1 VNVVKGAEVAFGPR
15 AFVIPAKPI
24 GVVLVFG
31 ELENPDFRQ
40 PLFSF
45 EL

>member
-1 VNVVKGAEVAFGPR
+1 VNVIEGAEVAFSPQ

-24 GVVLVFG
+24 GVILVFG
-31 ELENPDFRQ
+31 KLENSDFRQ
-40 PLFSF
+40 LLFSF